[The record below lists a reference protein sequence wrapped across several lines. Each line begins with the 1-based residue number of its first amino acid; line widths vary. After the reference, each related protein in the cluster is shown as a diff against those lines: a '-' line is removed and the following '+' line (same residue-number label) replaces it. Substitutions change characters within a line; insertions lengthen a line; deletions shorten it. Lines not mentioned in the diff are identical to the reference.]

1 MELPNL
7 TPGDRTRNE
16 YVALMQK
23 MLYGGKSASR
33 SWQQYVDTFLRD
45 RFDAVPLVAD
55 CCVYKIQIDGE
66 TLIAGVFVDDIS
78 FFSSSASLNTDSS
91 PSSRN
96 ILEILKSRV
105 GLLLTR
111 YLALNSNTTTT
122 ILPSSYPCRGI
133 SPNWRRNSDL
143 KTPNLPLRRCR
154 LTS

>member
-78 FFSSSASLNTDSS
+78 FFSSSASLNHRFISEFKEHFGDTKVTGGT
-91 PSSRN
+91 PH
-96 ILEILKSRV
+96 EPA
-105 GLLLTR
+105 GLV
-111 YLALNSNTTTT
+111 
-122 ILPSSYPCRGI
+122 LP
-133 SPNWRRNSDL
+133 
-143 KTPNLPLRRCR
+143 
-154 LTS
+154 

>member
-33 SWQQYVDTFLRD
+33 SWQRYVDTFLRD

-66 TLIAGVFVDDIS
+66 TLIAGVFVDDIF
-78 FFSSSASLNTDSS
+78 FFSSSASLNQRFISEFKEHFGDT
-91 PSSRN
+91 
-96 ILEILKSRV
+96 KSRV
-105 GLLLTR
+105 GLLLTH
-111 YLALNSNTTTT
+111 YLVLNSNTTTT
-122 ILPSSYPCRGI
+122 ILPSSCPCRDI